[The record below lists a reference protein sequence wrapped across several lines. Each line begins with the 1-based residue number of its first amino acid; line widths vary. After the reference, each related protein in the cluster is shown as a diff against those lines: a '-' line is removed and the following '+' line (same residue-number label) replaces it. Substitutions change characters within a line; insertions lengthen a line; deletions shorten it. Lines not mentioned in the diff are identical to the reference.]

1 MGTKIKA
8 SATALLMSLNLVDQ
22 ALAHVVSGGGG
33 GGGGASATAPEFDAP
48 GGVAAIVLLVSIGAI
63 LFRARK

>member
-8 SATALLMSLNLVDQ
+8 SAMALLMSLHLVDQ
-22 ALAHVVSGGGG
+22 ALAHVVSG